1 MYLPPMHSRS
11 SRLLPP
17 IVIACVVY
25 ALVWRPVEAQS
36 CAASPPRTALVL
48 SGGGAKGIAHIGVL
62 RSLDRLG
69 IRPDLIVGTSMGAV
83 VGALYASG
91 YTGYAL
97 DSLVRVTPL
106 ADLFRTYQPQAPRS
120 LGILQPLVVWE
131 QGDRGLAIQRAAVVE
146 GEASALL
153 NAGMLQGNLLARGN
167 FDSLPIPFRAVAT
180 DLAHRDVVVIASGDL
195 AQAVRASAA
204 VPLLFAPELRDGH
217 YLADGGLSA
226 NIPIAAAR
234 AAGAERVIVS
244 DATEH
249 PPDSLD
255 LSSPILIAD
264 RLVQFLFQQP
274 PDSLRPGDL
283 LIRPNIEGLASLDF
297 SRRSLARI
305 LALGAAA
312 ADSMTPRLECPP
324 RGISPP
330 PAPRYPTR
338 VGRVVVDGANPSE
351 RLALMRL
358 LGLEEGDS
366 LDRSL
371 LLSRVRNLAAA
382 SEAYEAVWLGPTGG
396 GDSVDFHVTLHHAA
410 RRVAGI
416 GIAYDNEL
424 GGRMWAGLVD
434 RRLFG
439 LALEGSAAVY
449 LGELRRELYA
459 GARRN
464 FQVGRQLLNPTAT
477 ARLAEEEIRRF
488 DAGGDE
494 LSEVETREAI
504 GFLGAERRLAHGWQ
518 LALGLEGRAWHEP
531 GVGDRSAAGVTA
543 TASRASRT
551 WGRVFA
557 ADAVWTGVY
566 RRVTLDGTLVTRA
579 GPVRLFPRVRLAYGE
594 RLPLQL
600 GVPLGGDDG
609 FPGLHIGE
617 RRGDREAM
625 LSLLLSTPIKR
636 PLLLR
641 VELATGRAA
650 VGGALFGSDGWDAG
664 IRAGIGA
671 ETPLGPVRFEYGLAT
686 RGRDALFVRL
696 GRWF

>member
-1 MYLPPMHSRS
+1 MRSRL
-11 SRLLPP
+11 SRLLSP
-17 IVIACVVY
+17 IVVACIVCPLISHP
-25 ALVWRPVEAQS
+25 AEGQS
-36 CAASPPRTALVL
+36 CPDSPPRTALVL
-48 SGGGAKGIAHIGVL
+48 SGGGVKGIAHIGVL
-62 RSLDRLG
+62 RALDRLG

-91 YTGYAL
+91 YTGDML
-97 DSLVRVTPL
+97 DSLVRVVPL

-131 QGDRGLAIQRAAVVE
+131 QGARGLAIQRAAVVE
-146 GEASALL
+146 GEASALV
-153 NAGMLQGNLLARGN
+153 NAGMLRGNLLARGN
-167 FDSLPIPFRAVAT
+167 FDSLPVPFRAVAT
-180 DLAHRDVVVIASGDL
+180 DLAYRDIVVMASGDL

-204 VPLLFAPELRDGH
+204 VPLLFAPELRNGR

-226 NIPIAAAR
+226 NIPIASAR
-234 AAGAERVIVS
+234 AAGAKRVIVS

-255 LSSPILIAD
+255 VSSPILIAD
-264 RLVQFLFQQP
+264 RLVQFLFQQT
-274 PDSLRPGDL
+274 PDSLRPGDM
-283 LIRPNIEGLASLDF
+283 LIRPGIDGFSSLDF
-297 SRRSLARI
+297 SARTLARI
-305 LALGAAA
+305 LALGAAS
-312 ADSMTPRLECPP
+312 ADSMLPRLACPP
-324 RGISPP
+324 RGAVPAR
-330 PAPRYPTR
+330 APRYPNY

-351 RLALMRL
+351 RLALTRL
-358 LGLEEGDS
+358 LGLREGDS

-382 SEAYEAVWLGPTGG
+382 SDAYQAVWLGPTGR
-396 GDSVDFHVTLHHAA
+396 GDSVDFHLTLHRAA
-410 RRVAGI
+410 RRLAGI

-434 RRLFG
+434 RRLFN

-464 FQVGRQLLNPTAT
+464 FQVGRQLLNPTIT
-477 ARLAEEEIRRF
+477 ARIAEEEIRRF
-488 DAGGDE
+488 DTDGDE

-504 GFLGAERRLAHGWQ
+504 GFVGAERRLAHGWQ
-518 LALGLEGRAWHEP
+518 LAMGLEGRAWHEP
-531 GVGDRSAAGVTA
+531 GIGNRSAAGITA
-543 TASRASRT
+543 NASRASRT
-551 WGRVFA
+551 WGRVFSA
-557 ADAVWTGVY
+557 KAVWTGIY
-566 RRVTLDGTLVTRA
+566 RLTELDGTLITRTGA
-579 GPVRLFPRVRLAYGE
+579 VRLFPRLRLAYGD

-600 GVPLGGDDG
+600 SVPLGGDDG

-625 LSLLLSTPIKR
+625 LSLLLSTPIKG
-636 PLLLR
+636 PLLVRL
-641 VELATGRAA
+641 ELATGRSAN
-650 VGGALFGSDGWDAG
+650 GGGLLGSDGWDAG

-671 ETPLGPVRFEYGLAT
+671 ETPLGPLRFEYGLAT
-686 RGRDALFVRL
+686 KGRDAIFVRL